1 MKKQKNNTES
11 EKVRAGES
19 ERKTSHTFTLS
30 HFPTFIFT
38 TLIVCIFSVAA
49 TAQPGKIIDQ
59 IAAVVGNKAILKSDI
74 EQQYLQY
81 IGQGNYANEKVQ
93 CDILDQ
99 LLMSKLLLNQAILD
113 SVEVT
118 DAQIQERLDRNME
131 YFIQQFGTQE
141 KLESFYG
148 KTVLEL
154 KEEYRPLVNEQ
165 LLTQSM
171 QQKIG
176 RDVTVSPADVKS
188 FFESIPSDSLPY
200 INAEVEYAQ
209 IIKIIPVSAEAKETI
224 KQKLLEYKKRIEKGE
239 EFSTLAIL
247 YSQDGSAK
255 NGGELGFKNRGDLVA
270 EFEAAAFRLKNNEVS
285 DVVETKFGYH
295 LIQMIE
301 RRGEKINVRHIL
313 LKPEIAAEDIAAAKV
328 SMDSIVSVIR
338 SGKRSFSDVAQTFSD
353 DQETRYNGG
362 NIVNQQNGTTRFESD
377 QVDATVF
384 FQLDK
389 LQSGEISNPVLSA
402 TDEGKQAYKI
412 FYLKTRTSPHKANLA
427 DDYQRLQEATLQA
440 KQSKALEVWV
450 KRKKENIYVHIADEY
465 GTCENLKMWMN

>member
-1 MKKQKNNTES
+1 MKKRTNKTE
-11 EKVRAGES
+11 G
-19 ERKTSHTFTLS
+19 HTFSLS
-30 HFPTFIFT
+30 HFLTFIF
-38 TLIVCIFSVAA
+38 IFTILSIAS

-154 KEEYRPLVNEQ
+154 KDEYRPLVKEQ

-171 QQKIG
+171 QQKIV

-188 FFESIPSDSLPY
+188 FFESIPPDSLPY

-209 IIKIIPVSAEAKETI
+209 IVKIIPVSAEAKENI

-377 QVDATVF
+377 QVDATIF

-389 LQSGEISNPVLSA
+389 LQPGEISNPVLSA

-412 FYLKTRTSPHKANLA
+412 FYLKTRTTPHKANLA
-427 DDYQRLQEATLQA
+427 DDYQRLQEAALQA
-440 KQSKALEVWV
+440 KQARALEDWV
-450 KRKKENIYVHIADEY
+450 KKKKENTYVHIADEY
-465 GTCENLKMWMN
+465 GKCENLKMWMN